1 MMPGILIILIA
12 HIIVAVRWMLIKILS
27 LLIIILYAKT
37 NKWAE
42 IKGFQ
47 PTEHYYIIFMVKFHC
62 VEFGRPACGA
72 L

>member
-1 MMPGILIILIA
+1 MVIILILGFPPL
-12 HIIVAVRWMLIKILS
+12 RMLP
-27 LLIIILYAKT
+27 LLQVDSMGVDRFGKQ
-37 NKWAE
+37 KWAE

-47 PTEHYYIIFMVKFHC
+47 PTESYYDVFIVKFHC